1 VRERPSLRTGWLAS
15 CNVLRRWPL
24 LWLIAALVLTACA
37 ALGHFAS
44 MGPGLALA
52 AAEPILVAA
61 LSAAAFAIATLRR
74 RKRLAT
80 QRPRDWL
87 ASLPSDLSLG
97 ARAATVPA
105 VIWGGVALVVTAAA
119 IGARLPVSVC
129 GTLLAASAAGCL
141 LASAVLAILS
151 SLATRS
157 SRSRRNGA
165 PSRLTLPPSQFVL
178 PPSRYA
184 IVRRPRRT
192 WASDPKLL
200 PLAYWPTAQA
210 KFWDRPKVR
219 ARTLILLLFALPLGV
234 TGAVALAAAVVW
246 LIVLHMVNLLLGLIR
261 SAFAASWWLA
271 PTAVGRLR
279 FGAALAH
286 RGLVAEIASCAL
298 LVGMSYAVGGAPAFH
313 RALPPAVGWI
323 GVACVLSATAC
334 LMALRTQSVARS
346 VLHRWMH

>member
-1 VRERPSLRTGWLAS
+1 
-15 CNVLRRWPL
+15 
-24 LWLIAALVLTACA
+24 
-37 ALGHFAS
+37 
-44 MGPGLALA
+44 
-52 AAEPILVAA
+52 
-61 LSAAAFAIATLRR
+61 
-74 RKRLAT
+74 
-80 QRPRDWL
+80 
-87 ASLPSDLSLG
+87 
-97 ARAATVPA
+97 
-105 VIWGGVALVVTAAA
+105 
-119 IGARLPVSVC
+119 
-129 GTLLAASAAGCL
+129 
-141 LASAVLAILS
+141 
-151 SLATRS
+151 
-157 SRSRRNGA
+157 
-165 PSRLTLPPSQFVL
+165 VL

-286 RGLVAEIASCAL
+286 RGLVAEIASAHC
-298 LVGMSYAVGGAPAFH
+298 S
-313 RALPPAVGWI
+313 
-323 GVACVLSATAC
+323 SA
-334 LMALRTQSVARS
+334 
-346 VLHRWMH
+346 